1 MCLKNYI
8 AALYNINVQENISDF
23 LKSLI
28 KGDWRN
34 SYSGEWCGPWAS
46 NANVTSMLIRLKKFR
61 KIKKTNTISSLYF
74 VPTCKDVGFKLWY
87 LPRVRYEIV
96 LQKYRNPFR
105 PFREFRFQYLYV
117 EIHISSKGNY
127 KLWFRLIIVENP
139 QCFFKIKFLYIIA
152 TLFEVKKLYWLA
164 AKTKALA
171 MHHCTC

>member
-61 KIKKTNTISSLYF
+61 KIKKTNTISSVSKLFCILYLLVKTSGSNF
-74 VPTCKDVGFKLWY
+74 DICLGFGMKLFC
-87 LPRVRYEIV
+87 
-96 LQKYRNPFR
+96 RNI
-105 PFREFRFQYLYV
+105 
-117 EIHISSKGNY
+117 EIHFGNFVFNIY
-127 KLWFRLIIVENP
+127 MLKSTSVRKVIIN
-139 QCFFKIKFLYIIA
+139 YGSD
-152 TLFEVKKLYWLA
+152 WL
-164 AKTKALA
+164 
-171 MHHCTC
+171 